1 MNYSNRQLKCFRI
14 SKVRSLLFVALLA
27 LVLSDACITH
37 TTKKKDEKKE
47 DEKKEDE
54 KKEDKSEKSESDKK
68 EEESEKGEGKD
79 EKKGDKDGK
88 DGKEGK
94 DGDDKDK
101 KGGACNA
108 DLLANFRL
116 DGLEKDEQGSQMIA
130 CGNVTAG
137 NNCCSK
143 VDEIKIVKSWNAFSV
158 PKLDKFAD
166 DMIAN
171 YKRVYSFDSFVRELD
186 AKKGR
191 YHYSDYKWHKTAEE
205 KCYDGKYFVSK
216 TGIGKLHA
224 KLDWN
229 HMLAEKTANYILNY
243 VMEKLETEGLLDRGD
258 ISTHIQKKLKGDKGI
273 HKLLMDARPGFGMKH
288 YVNSIEAHYIK
299 HLETTAGTLIAVG
312 TKKKEESLKAFLTRT
327 LAIGGT
333 LQTYMDKEYAS
344 KNIKD
349 FQAYT
354 VKLHIN
360 QIIIQLKHFITKVK
374 KQPTGV
380 LTGIHRHLNESGG
393 IKKRLEYFVIPQN
406 LKDNKIY
413 TSVFNYV
420 LKSVTDTVLKHKD
433 VKGNNYSTLVE
444 ILKDIKRHLTRQIKN
459 RLYYTFRNNTLPY
472 IIYTSISNMCQT
484 MSTNKQKR
492 YSAGQLVSIIK
503 KLNFKTLEKYS
514 LSSHSKRSIN
524 FRGHRNNFAK
534 RIRQAWNEAKKAAG
548 IKTDDNQRH
557 RRGRYAGR
565 LVYDINKIIYP
576 AFDKTYKDFNNE
588 MKKIK
593 PPMEQKA
600 LVCAV
605 VYHSNLFREVR
616 FNQEKLDYC
625 MKAEAEFKAHK
636 VPIAETVALID
647 SLRPQLRSILELKRG
662 FYCSIC
668 DKASAA
674 FIDVKKQQ
682 ITLGKNFCYSVVT
695 EHKKYLE
702 WKNVAFMQYI
712 LKAYQY
718 LKCFSD
724 DGSPQKMPFAFMD
737 PEHEAAL
744 PSMQSCLA
752 MKSKKDV
759 GHCLSLCDSFDYV
772 HYSPAFD
779 GERKFIHKMINFIL
793 GVVRTHG
800 FQYKRILEADK
811 PDSGIKRR
819 NLSVQNLY
827 GEEENEFGNFNDAYI
842 DDDYWR
848 SSRYLTDAKK
858 ADKKEEE
865 SEDDKKKEEEKKKDE
880 KEVKKT
886 EVPKTGEKK
895 PVEDKDKKPTPKGV
909 PTIYD
914 ILKNIGK
921 ATVYSRIKY
930 HTFNEISHSHRTYN
944 VTKPN
949 IDFSK
954 MTYIMA
960 DAGLDPVAIFKSSNF
975 DPSVAHMLIGHTAGS
990 HENLDRNVVRA
1001 LVGIEDSDIVL
1012 FNTGIDNSVGEGI
1025 PEDAEQEKKEAQAE
1039 EVENQEKAKAEA
1051 AKPKVE
1057 APKAEGAEGENG
1069 AKVTEGSGDKPRK
1082 LYGKLY
1088 RKLYKHKKH
1097 RRPSKSYHRH
1107 SSPLMKTMIDILF

>member
-1 MNYSNRQLKCFRI
+1 MNNSNKELKCFRI
-14 SKVRSLLFVALLA
+14 SKIRSLIFMAILA
-27 LVLSDACITH
+27 LVLSNSCMAHENKED
-37 TTKKKDEKKE
+37 DKKE
-47 DEKKEDE
+47 DDKKEDD
-54 KKEDKSEKSESDKK
+54 KKEDDKSEKSNKDEKEDEKDDKK
-68 EEESEKGEGKD
+68 DKDGEGK
-79 EKKGDKDGK
+79 K
-88 DGKEGK
+88 DGKEEDGK
-94 DGDDKDK
+94 S
-101 KGGACNA
+101 KGGACNK

-116 DGLEKDEQGSQMIA
+116 DGLEKDEQGSQMLA

-143 VDEIKIVKSWNAFSV
+143 IDEIKIVKSWNAFSV

-171 YKRVYSFDSFVRELD
+171 YKRVYSFDSFVRQLD

-224 KLDWN
+224 KMDWN
-229 HMLAEKTANYILNY
+229 HMLAEKTSNYILNY
-243 VMEKLETEGLLDRGD
+243 VMEKLETEGLLNRGQ
-258 ISTHIQKKLKGDKGI
+258 ISTHIQKKLKGDKDI
-273 HKLLMDARPGFGMKH
+273 HKLLMNARPGFGMKF
-288 YVNSIEAHYIK
+288 YVNDIETHYIK
-299 HLETTAGTLIAVG
+299 HLETTASTEIAVG
-312 TKKKEESLKAFLTRT
+312 AKKKEESLKTFLTRT

-333 LQTYMDKEYAS
+333 LQAYMNKEYAN
-344 KNIKD
+344 KNFKD
-349 FQAYT
+349 FQDYT
-354 VKLHIN
+354 VRMHIHH
-360 QIIIQLKHFITKVK
+360 IVGRISHFIVHRK
-374 KQPTGV
+374 KQPKGV
-380 LTGIHRHLNESGG
+380 VDGIKRHLNESGG
-393 IKKRLEYFVIPQN
+393 IKKRLEYFVTPQK

-413 TSVFNYV
+413 TSVFNFV

-444 ILKDIKRHLTRQIKN
+444 ILKDIKHHLTNIIRRYMYISFKS
-459 RLYYTFRNNTLPY
+459 NTLPI
-472 IIYTSISNMCQT
+472 IIYNTISNMCET
-484 MSTNKQKR
+484 MSKNKQKR
-492 YSAGQLVSIIK
+492 YSAGQLISIMK
-503 KLNFKTLEKYS
+503 KLNFKDLEKYHLPS
-514 LSSHSKRSIN
+514 YSTRSIN
-524 FRGHRNNFAK
+524 FHGHRVNFRN
-534 RIRQAWNEAKKAAG
+534 RIRQAWDAAKRASG
-548 IKTDDNQRH
+548 IKTDDNQKHH
-557 RRGRYAGR
+557 RGHHRGQ
-565 LVYDINKIIYP
+565 LVYNIDSIVYP
-576 AFDKTYKDFNNE
+576 AFTKAYKE
-588 MKKIK
+588 LEAEIKKLK
-593 PPMEQKA
+593 PPMEQKS
-600 LVCAV
+600 LVCAI

-636 VPIAETVALID
+636 VPIAETVTLID
-647 SLRPQLRSILELKRG
+647 SLKPQLRSILELKRG

-668 DKASAA
+668 DKGSAA
-674 FIDVKKQQ
+674 FIDIKKGKM
-682 ITLGKNFCYSVVT
+682 TLAKNFCYEVVT
-695 EHKKYLE
+695 EYKKYLE
-702 WKNVAFMQYI
+702 WKNVTFMEYI
-712 LKAYQY
+712 LKAFQY

-724 DGSPQKMPFAFMD
+724 DGTPEKMPFAFMD

-744 PSMQSCLA
+744 PNMQSCLA

-800 FQYKRILEADK
+800 FQYKRILEADR

-827 GEEENEFGNFNDAYI
+827 GEEENEFGDFNDAYI

-848 SSRYLTDAKK
+848 SSRYLTDTKK
-858 ADKKEEE
+858 DDDKKEG
-865 SEDDKKKEEEKKKDE
+865 SNASDKKKDE
-880 KEVKKT
+880 KKEDEKKTDTKAEVKKT
-886 EVPKTGEKK
+886 DEKK
-895 PVEDKDKKPTPKGV
+895 PAEDKDKKPTPKGV

-921 ATVYSRIKY
+921 AKAYSRKKY
-930 HTFNEISHSHRTYN
+930 YQHNEISHSHRTYN

-949 IDFSK
+949 IDFTK
-954 MTYIMA
+954 FVYVMA
-960 DAGLDPVAIFKSSNF
+960 DAGLDPVAVFKSSNF
-975 DPSVAHMLIGHTAGS
+975 DPSVAHMLIGHIADN

-1012 FNTGIDNSVGEGI
+1012 FNTGINNSVGEGV
-1025 PEDAEQEKKEAQAE
+1025 PEDAEQLKKEAHAK
-1039 EVENQEKAKAEA
+1039 EVEDQEKAKAEA
-1051 AKPKVE
+1051 AKPKAE
-1057 APKAEGAEGENG
+1057 EPKPKGTEGAEGAEAGG
-1069 AKVTEGSGDKPRK
+1069 AKVTQAKDDKPRK

-1107 SSPLMKTMIDILF
+1107 SNPLMKTMIDILF